1 MALHITREELEAEL
15 QRLGVG
21 TTDDDETLKTSLEWA
36 EAWNCDRR
44 DAVELLNNAKR
55 HGLLVVGRKVT
66 TRLDDK
72 PHLVGAYGFKNGKK
86 KAKKG
91 PSSAKT

>member
-1 MALHITREELEAEL
+1 MAQNITREELEVEL

-21 TTDDDETLKTSLEWA
+21 STDEDETLKTSKEWA
-36 EAWNCDRR
+36 DSWHCSRR
-44 DAVELLNNAKR
+44 DALELLNNAKR

-86 KAKKG
+86 KAKK
-91 PSSAKT
+91 